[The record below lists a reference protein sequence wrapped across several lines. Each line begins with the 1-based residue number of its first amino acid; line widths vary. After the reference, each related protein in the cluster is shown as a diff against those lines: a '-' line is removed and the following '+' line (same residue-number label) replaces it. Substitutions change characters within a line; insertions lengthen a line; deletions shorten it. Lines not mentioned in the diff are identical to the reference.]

1 MAATRDGPSKKADD
15 DVKAYTEDEVKEI
28 LAREKMEVHDMVEPG
43 KTTFMDCFHV
53 FLVHML
59 PFTPFTPLLFTW
71 MIAAFYK

>member
-1 MAATRDGPSKKADD
+1 MAATNNRLSKTADD
-15 DVKAYTEDEVKEI
+15 DVTAYTEEEVKE
-28 LAREKMEVHDMVEPG
+28 LLEREKMEVHDMVQPG
-43 KTTFMDCFHV
+43 KTTFMDCFYV